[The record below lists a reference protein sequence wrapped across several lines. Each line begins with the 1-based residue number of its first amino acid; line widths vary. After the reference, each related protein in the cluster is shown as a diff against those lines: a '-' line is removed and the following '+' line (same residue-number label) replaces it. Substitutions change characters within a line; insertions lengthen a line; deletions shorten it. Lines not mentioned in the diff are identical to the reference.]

1 MSVNNSS
8 KNYYKEEHELLMV
21 LHLMFANDVCSTT
34 RKICSAVDALS

>member
-1 MSVNNSS
+1 
-8 KNYYKEEHELLMV
+8 MV